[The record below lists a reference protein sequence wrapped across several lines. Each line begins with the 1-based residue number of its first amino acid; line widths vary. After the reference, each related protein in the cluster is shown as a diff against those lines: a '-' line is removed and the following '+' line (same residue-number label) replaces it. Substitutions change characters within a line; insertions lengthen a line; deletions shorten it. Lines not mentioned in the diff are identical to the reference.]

1 MHPRRRFSRQEL
13 IHLSAA
19 MVALTVAFLFVL
31 PPEPG
36 LLIAGPDRFDLA
48 QLVEPRMIGTAV
60 AVVVTGFLAHE
71 LSHKVVA
78 QLYGHWSEF
87 RASFSHL
94 GLAVIAG
101 AAFGLLIAAPGAVN
115 IVGNV
120 SEEENGVIS
129 AVGPLTNIAMAVPF
143 LFLWLMYMGD
153 PLLGFI
159 FNKAAFFNVIL
170 AAFNMAPIRPLDG
183 SKVIR
188 WNPGVYAFIALVV
201 AFQFLILLNRSL
213 GFLL

>member
-13 IHLSAA
+13 IHLAAA
-19 MVALTVAFLFVL
+19 MVALTAAFLFVL
-31 PPEPG
+31 LPDPG
-36 LLIAGPDRFDLA
+36 ILIAGPDKFDLA
-48 QLVEPRMIGTAV
+48 ALLELRTIGTAV

-71 LSHKVVA
+71 LSHKIAA
-78 QLYGHWSEF
+78 QMYGYWSEF

-101 AAFGLLIAAPGAVN
+101 AAFGLLVAAPGAVN

-120 SEEENGVIS
+120 SEAENGVIS
-129 AVGPLTNIAMAVPF
+129 AVGPLTNIAMAGPF
-143 LFLWLMYMGD
+143 LFLWLSYMGT
-153 PLLGFI
+153 PL
-159 FNKAAFFNVIL
+159 AFVFYNGALFNVVL
-170 AAFNMAPIRPLDG
+170 AVFNMAPIKPLDG

-188 WNPGVYAFIALVV
+188 WNPGVYAFILLVI
-201 AFQFLILLNRSL
+201 AFQFLILLNRNL